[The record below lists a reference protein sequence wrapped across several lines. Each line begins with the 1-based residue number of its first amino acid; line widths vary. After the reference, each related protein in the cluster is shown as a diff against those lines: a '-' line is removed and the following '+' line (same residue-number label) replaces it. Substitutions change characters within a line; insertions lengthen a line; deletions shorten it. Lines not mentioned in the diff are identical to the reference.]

1 MDGKSVP
8 DRIDWVIAALAGEQH
23 GVVAIWQLLLRG
35 FADDA
40 VHHRVQQGRLHRL
53 HFGVY
58 AVGHTKL
65 SVRGRWMGAVL
76 ACGPDAALSHRDG
89 GALWRIRRDS
99 RFLIDVTAPGRS
111 RHARPGIAIHRPR
124 RFEPD
129 ECTTVDGIPV
139 TTVARTLIDLA
150 AVVPYSQLVRAW
162 DEAVRLR
169 VFDFDDLVR
178 VRSRFK
184 ARGGLRHVDLLIAE
198 ARPLPPMTR
207 SELEV
212 LALELFRA
220 AGFPEPAV
228 NVYLPEARA
237 EVDFLF
243 RDQRVVVEVDGGAY
257 HRTDRQRDEDNARD
271 ARLQLA
277 RYTVIR
283 VSDRRLNHDPE
294 GVIADVAAAL
304 VRGGGRRG
312 A

>member
-1 MDGKSVP
+1 MEF
-8 DRIDWVIAALAGEQH
+8 ALARLAARQH
-23 GVVAIWQLLLRG
+23 GVVADWQLMPLG
-35 FADDA
+35 FGRDA
-40 VHHRVQQGRLHRL
+40 IDYRVAIHRL
-53 HFGVY
+53 HAIHRGVY

-76 ACGPDAALSHRDG
+76 ACGPAAALSHRDG

-150 AVVPYSQLVRAW
+150 AVVPYGQLVRAW

-184 ARGGLRHVDLLIAE
+184 ARRGLRHVDLLIAQ

-228 NVYLPEARA
+228 NVYLPEAQA

-277 RYTVIR
+277 GYTVIR

-294 GVIADVAAAL
+294 GVIADVGKAL
-304 VRGGGRRG
+304 ARCRG